1 MKKTALEKGFEREL
15 VIERIHF
22 RGIHNNIKM
31 IIRLET
37 SISNE
42 KLRDAVQ
49 KLSKTHPLLASRII
63 LDEAGK
69 ATFTTENVP
78 SLPLK
83 TYRKDQTTCKEAIY
97 SEDLD
102 PINTETGPLARVI
115 LVDHPERPELVL
127 YAHHVACD
135 GMSLL
140 YASRQLLEYL
150 ADPGREPEVLTPIP
164 YSEELMR
171 RYPPNIVNR
180 FMINRVNSDWAKR
193 RRLFTEAEYRE
204 MCKGSQPDGYTHI
217 SFTEEETTALRD
229 RCREESVTVN
239 SALVTAMLLASRATP
254 ELRRSDQMAFTVNIR
269 GMLEADPGEAC
280 GMYASGVSLS
290 LKYRDTGNFW
300 DNARTAHR
308 ISKEKL
314 NDPDALFDRR
324 TTSIILDPTIYDAL
338 IFATFTDYE
347 DKLVERFK
355 NKIAQP
361 NLGGIL
367 TNLGGVTIPREYGDI
382 RVLDVI
388 FVPPASGGGILAVGA
403 GSVMG
408 NLNLVMP
415 YREPAFKEE
424 VALKFTDALQRKLRE
439 LIYNDIRIS

>member
-1 MKKTALEKGFEREL
+1 
-15 VIERIHF
+15 
-22 RGIHNNIKM
+22 
-31 IIRLET
+31 
-37 SISNE
+37 
-42 KLRDAVQ
+42 
-49 KLSKTHPLLASRII
+49 
-63 LDEAGK
+63 
-69 ATFTTENVP
+69 
-78 SLPLK
+78 
-83 TYRKDQTTCKEAIY
+83 
-97 SEDLD
+97 
-102 PINTETGPLARVI
+102 
-115 LVDHPERPELVL
+115 
-127 YAHHVACD
+127 
-135 GMSLL
+135 
-140 YASRQLLEYL
+140 
-150 ADPGREPEVLTPIP
+150 
-164 YSEELMR
+164 
-171 RYPPNIVNR
+171 
-180 FMINRVNSDWAKR
+180 
-193 RRLFTEAEYRE
+193 
-204 MCKGSQPDGYTHI
+204 
-217 SFTEEETTALRD
+217 
-229 RCREESVTVN
+229 
-239 SALVTAMLLASRATP
+239 
-254 ELRRSDQMAFTVNIR
+254 
-269 GMLEADPGEAC
+269 
-280 GMYASGVSLS
+280 MYASGVSLS